1 MEEKKI
7 GEEGN
12 ARKKKYQGSRWG
24 CPDEFISVS

>member
-12 ARKKKYQGSRWG
+12 ARKNKSGQPWG